1 MPVSFHLFRD
11 FGLLVG
17 FLGAFGIL
25 VNKRHILL
33 SIICIERRFYGFNF
47 FIVAVSVYLDDRLGE
62 LFALFILTLAAAE
75 SALALALLTAYFRVY
90 GNMLLSEELYFN
102 AKKKQ

>member
-1 MPVSFHLFRD
+1 MPTSFHLFRD
-11 FGLLVG
+11 LGLFVG
-17 FLGAFGIL
+17 FLGTFGIF

-47 FIVAVSVYLDDRLGE
+47 FLVALSVYLDDRLGE
-62 LFALFILTLAAAE
+62 VFALFVLTLAAAE

-90 GNMLLSEELYFN
+90 GNILLRQE
-102 AKKKQ
+102 